1 MYLTRTGSP
10 KALVVDDVSQAAET
24 VAYILHLSRGF
35 SVRTVYDPYD
45 ALKVVKEE
53 NYDLVVIDYQM
64 PGLDGIQL
72 LKQLKNSDAATTYII
87 MTGRNDMRV
96 IMNALK
102 AGAQGFVSKPFT
114 RNELLESIDLAL
126 EKTRLLREHIHMRV
140 YAPLLRSAIGALLSA
155 LEYEH
160 DDTANHS
167 KRVGYYAEEIS
178 IDFGMS
184 QEERHIIQLGALFH
198 DIGKIGVPDHILL
211 KPGFLTEEERHIMR
225 THPEIGWRIIKDVE
239 GLGKVAEIV
248 RAHHER
254 FDGKGYPDGL
264 SGQQIPLGAR
274 IASVADSF
282 EAIVSPRVYSSG
294 RSVEEALAEV
304 RRCSGT
310 QFDPA
315 AVEIFLNKMENG
327 KISYKPTNTPIS
339 NLNLCVQP
347 QPE

>member
-1 MYLTRTGSP
+1 
-10 KALVVDDVSQAAET
+10 
-24 VAYILHLSRGF
+24 
-35 SVRTVYDPYD
+35 
-45 ALKVVKEE
+45 
-53 NYDLVVIDYQM
+53 
-64 PGLDGIQL
+64 
-72 LKQLKNSDAATTYII
+72 
-87 MTGRNDMRV
+87 
-96 IMNALK
+96 
-102 AGAQGFVSKPFT
+102 
-114 RNELLESIDLAL
+114 
-126 EKTRLLREHIHMRV
+126 
-140 YAPLLRSAIGALLSA
+140 
-155 LEYEH
+155 
-160 DDTANHS
+160 
-167 KRVGYYAEEIS
+167 
-178 IDFGMS
+178 MS